1 VIVLLEQDKAIRSV
15 ALGTPQGLLAF
26 GFGSGLS
33 RYAPGTVGTIAA
45 IPFALLLGFLPAV
58 FYWPVLILLFL
69 LGIYVCGIS
78 ATRLG
83 KHDPGGI
90 VWDEMVAYWL
100 VVAFLP
106 AQWTWWLA
114 AFVLFR
120 FFDILKPWPIR
131 QSEKAF
137 KGGLGIMID
146 DIIAA
151 LYAIAILVLF
161 QRWDE
166 ITFLSA

>member
-1 VIVLLEQDKAIRSV
+1 MIELLEQDKELRRV

-33 RYAPGTVGTIAA
+33 RHAPGTMGTLAA
-45 IPFALLLGFLPAV
+45 IPFAILLKSLPSL
-58 FYWPVLILLFL
+58 FYWPVLALLFL
-69 LGIYVCGIS
+69 VGIYVCGVT
-78 ATRLG
+78 ARRLG

-100 VVAFLP
+100 LVAFLP
-106 AQWTWWLA
+106 AQWSWWLA

-120 FFDILKPWPIR
+120 LFDILKPWPIR
-131 QSEKAF
+131 QAEKF
-137 KGGLGIMID
+137 FQGGIGIMID

-151 LYAIAILVLF
+151 LYSIAILTLF
-161 QRWDE
+161 QIWG
-166 ITFLSA
+166 L

>member
-1 VIVLLEQDKAIRSV
+1 MIELLEQDRKLRRV
-15 ALGTPQGLLAF
+15 ALGTPQGFLAF

-33 RYAPGTVGTIAA
+33 RFAPGTIGTIAA
-45 IPFALLLGFLPAV
+45 VPFAILLKLLPSV
-58 FYWPVLILLFL
+58 IYWPVLTVLFF
-69 LGIYVCGIS
+69 LGIYICGIT

-106 AQWTWWLA
+106 LEWAWWLA

-120 FFDILKPWPIR
+120 LFDILKPWPIS
-131 QSEKAF
+131 QSERFF
-137 KGGLGIMID
+137 KGGLGIMVD

-151 LYAIAILVLF
+151 FYAMAILALF
-161 QRWDE
+161 QSWS
-166 ITFLSA
+166 L